1 MTEII
6 GITSSFFAV
15 IALGAFT
22 KHIGLF
28 DEKSSQIFSNF
39 AFYIALPPLII
50 ISIMANPVKGHIN
63 FDYIVTFE
71 IATLIIFLFSYIVA
85 RFIFKLNGSVNSI
98 FALNATFSNY
108 GYIGIPL
115 VILLFGQEAI
125 LPASLILVFDI
136 AFVLALVAI
145 FSINFDNTSVFLNL
159 INAFKSILKNPVIIS
174 CVIGLILSFYG
185 INLGKVPKETLN
197 ILSGAAVPTALF
209 AIGIIIVSKKVEKAY
224 SELIFISF
232 VKLIIHPLLVIL
244 LFLFWSTDKLKMLDI
259 MWIQVAIIFS
269 CLPVAANVFP
279 VSQYYKSYVTKTS
292 SAIIVTTIISVVTI
306 PIVLL
311 LVTNENIFNFLW
323 LPFF

>member
-22 KHIGLF
+22 KYIGLF

-39 AFYIALPPLII
+39 AFYVALPPLII
-50 ISIMANPVKGHIN
+50 TSIMNNQVSGIIN
-63 FDYIVTFE
+63 FDYIIRFE
-71 IATLIIFLFSYIVA
+71 FATLIIFLFSYFFA
-85 RFIFKLNGSVNSI
+85 KFIFKLKGGENSV
-98 FALNATFSNY
+98 FALNSTYSNY

-115 VILLFGQEAI
+115 VILVFGQKAI
-125 LPASLILVFDI
+125 IPASLLLVCDI

-145 FSINFDNTSVFLNL
+145 FSINFNNTSAFLNL
-159 INAFKSILKNPVIIS
+159 IKALKSILKNPVIIS
-174 CVIGLILSFYG
+174 CLIGLLLSFYG
-185 INLGKVPKETLN
+185 INLGKVSEETLS

-232 VKLIIHPLLVIL
+232 VKLIIHPLLVISL
-244 LFLFWSTDKLKMLDI
+244 YVFWSINEIKTIDI
-259 MWIQVAIIFS
+259 MWIQVAVIFS
-269 CLPVAANVFP
+269 CLPVAATVFP
-279 VSQYYKSYVTKTS
+279 VSQYYKAYILKTS
-292 SAIIVTTIISVVTI
+292 SAIIVTTTISIVTI

-311 LVTNENIFNFLW
+311 LATNENISNFL
-323 LPFF
+323 